1 MIPALVLLLASLAAS
16 PCVPLKSM
24 EGTDGPPRNLDDGPH
39 VYWRND
45 TTAVVFSFTGGRLV
59 QETFTASDTV
69 RFQGS
74 LDGTAV
80 SFAIP
85 TTGPSRGAFDTGPV
99 SRFLAV
105 SDVHGDF
112 PRFREILLASG
123 VMDDSFSWTWGDGHL
138 VVLGDI
144 MDRGPAVTEC
154 LWLVYLLGSAGA
166 ERAGGAVHFVL
177 GNHELMVL
185 TGDLRYVH
193 ERYLDGISGVTGM
206 DCDDLFGPD
215 MELGRWVRSRPAV
228 VRMGDVLFVHGGI
241 APGSGVDDMSLS
253 GINELVW
260 RGLERSSVGY
270 LLDGV
275 ERVFGSLGPLW
286 FRGYHYGMEDM
297 YLETTA
303 EEVAVLLDRYDVERI
318 VVGHTEHDSL
328 AALFGGRVLAI
339 DIPVDDRGGQQA
351 LLWEAG
357 AFYRVNADGSRVP
370 VP

>member
-1 MIPALVLLLASLAAS
+1 MPALVFLVASILAA
-16 PCVPLKSM
+16 PGVPLKSM
-24 EGTDGPPRNLDDGPH
+24 EGTDDPLRYLDDGPH

-99 SRFLAV
+99 PRFLAV
-105 SDVHGDF
+105 SDMHGDF
-112 PRFREILLASG
+112 PHFSEILLASG
-123 VMDDSFSWTWGDGHL
+123 VMDDSFGWTWGDGHL
-138 VVLGDI
+138 VVLGDV

-154 LWLVYLLGSAGA
+154 LWLVYLLAQQA

-185 TGDLRYVH
+185 SGDLRYVH
-193 ERYLDGISGVTGM
+193 EKYMDGICGVTGM

-215 MELGRWVRSRPAV
+215 MELGRWIRSRPAV
-228 VRMGDVLFVHGGI
+228 LRLGDVLFVHGGI

-253 GINELVW
+253 GINGLVW
-260 RGLERSSVGY
+260 HGLESTSVGH

-275 ERVFGSLGPLW
+275 DRVFGGTGPLW
-286 FRGYHYGMEDM
+286 FRGYHYGMEGQ
-297 YLETTA
+297 YLQSTP
-303 EEVAVLLDRYDVERI
+303 EEVATLLDTFGVNRI

-328 AALFGGRVLAI
+328 EAICGGLVLAI
-339 DIPVDDRGGQQA
+339 DIPVEDMGGQQA
-351 LLWEAG
+351 LLWEDG
-357 AFYRVNADGSRVP
+357 AFQRVNADGSRVP

>member
-1 MIPALVLLLASLAAS
+1 MIPALYPLLVFLAAHLF
-16 PCVPLKSM
+16 VPGKSM
-24 EGTDGPPRNLDDGPH
+24 EGTDVPLRNLDDGPH

-74 LDGTAV
+74 LDGTEV

-85 TTGPSRGAFDTGPV
+85 SAGPSGAVCDTGAVP
-99 SRFLAV
+99 RFLAV

-112 PRFREILLASG
+112 THFREILQASG
-123 VMDDSFSWTWGDGHL
+123 VMNEGFVWTWGDGHL

-144 MDRGPAVTEC
+144 MDRGPEVTEC
-154 LWLVYLLGSAGA
+154 LWLVYLLAQQA

-193 ERYLDGISGVTGM
+193 ERYLDGICGVTGM
-206 DCDDLFGPD
+206 DCDDLFGSD
-215 MELGRWVRSRPAV
+215 MELGRWVRSRPV
-228 VRMGDVLFVHGGI
+228 IVRLGDVLFVHGGI

-260 RGLERSSVGY
+260 HGLESSSVGY

-297 YLETTA
+297 YPETTA
-303 EEVAVLLDRYDVERI
+303 EEIAMLLGRYGVERI
-318 VVGHTEHDSL
+318 VVGHTEHDSI
-328 AALFGGRVLAI
+328 AALFSGRVLAI
-339 DIPVDDRGGQQA
+339 DVPVEDRGGQQA
-351 LLWEAG
+351 LMWEAG

-370 VP
+370 LP

>member
-1 MIPALVLLLASLAAS
+1 MIPALFPILVSLAAH
-16 PCVPLKSM
+16 PFFQGKSM
-24 EGTDGPPRNLDDGPH
+24 EGTDGPVRDLDDGPH

-85 TTGPSRGAFDTGPV
+85 TAAPSLESCDTGPV

-112 PRFREILLASG
+112 THFREILLASG
-123 VMDDSFSWTWGDGHL
+123 VMDDSFRWTWGNGHL

-144 MDRGPAVTEC
+144 MDRGPEVTEC
-154 LWLVYLLGSAGA
+154 LWLVYLLAQQA

-193 ERYLDGISGVTGM
+193 ERYLDGICGVTGM

-228 VRMGDVLFVHGGI
+228 VRLGNVLFVHGGI

-260 RGLERSSVGY
+260 HGLESSSVGY

-286 FRGYHYGMEDM
+286 FRGYHYGMEDI

-303 EEVAVLLDRYDVERI
+303 EEVAVLLDRYDVERM
-318 VVGHTEHDSL
+318 VVGHTEHDSI
-328 AALFGGRVLAI
+328 AALFDGRVIAI
-339 DIPVDDRGGQQA
+339 DVPVEDRGGQQA

-357 AFYRVNADGSRVP
+357 AFYRVNADGSRVSLP
-370 VP
+370 

>member
-1 MIPALVLLLASLAAS
+1 MILALVLLLASLTANPCAS
-16 PCVPLKSM
+16 LKSM
-24 EGTDGPPRNLDDGPH
+24 EGTDGPPGNLDDGPH

-45 TTAVVFSFTGGRLV
+45 TTAVVFSFIGGRLV

-85 TTGPSRGAFDTGPV
+85 TIGPSRVACDTGAVP
-99 SRFLAV
+99 RFLAV

-112 PRFREILLASG
+112 PHFREILLASG
-123 VMDDSFSWTWGDGHL
+123 VMDDSFRWTWGEGHL

-154 LWLVYLLGSAGA
+154 LWLVYLLAQQA

-185 TGDLRYVH
+185 LGDLRYVH

-215 MELGRWVRSRPAV
+215 MELGRWIRSRPAV
-228 VRMGDVLFVHGGI
+228 VRMGDILFVHGGI
-241 APGSGVDDMSLS
+241 APGSGVDELSLPE
-253 GINELVW
+253 INELVW

-286 FRGYHYGMEDM
+286 FRGYHYGMEGL

-303 EEVAVLLDRYDVERI
+303 EEVAILLDRYEVERI

-328 AALFGGRVLAI
+328 AVLFGGRVVAI
-339 DIPVDDRGGQQA
+339 DVPVDCIGGQQA
-351 LLWEAG
+351 LLREAS
-357 AFYRVNADGSRVP
+357 AFYRVNADGSRVLIP
-370 VP
+370 